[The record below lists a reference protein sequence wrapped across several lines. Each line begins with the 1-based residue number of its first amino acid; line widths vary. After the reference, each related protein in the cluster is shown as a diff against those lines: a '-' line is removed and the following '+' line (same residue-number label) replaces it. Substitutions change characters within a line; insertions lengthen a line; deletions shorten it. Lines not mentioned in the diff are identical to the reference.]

1 MVGAGRVV
9 KMKRGIWL
17 VFCLFVGWSIGRDGY
32 AAEIIGVGGK
42 CLDVTGGATAN
53 GTLVQMWD
61 CQPANHSQ
69 QWSLDNGQ
77 IRWMDRNKCL
87 DAASGGIVNGTRVQ
101 IWDCQ
106 PGNRNQQWDLQS
118 MFPGQIVWIGGKCLD
133 VSGGGTANGTTVQLW
148 DCVVANPNQKW
159 TIK

>member
-1 MVGAGRVV
+1 
-9 KMKRGIWL
+9 
-17 VFCLFVGWSIGRDGY
+17 
-32 AAEIIGVGGK
+32 
-42 CLDVTGGATAN
+42 
-53 GTLVQMWD
+53 
-61 CQPANHSQ
+61 
-69 QWSLDNGQ
+69 
-77 IRWMDRNKCL
+77 MDRNKCL